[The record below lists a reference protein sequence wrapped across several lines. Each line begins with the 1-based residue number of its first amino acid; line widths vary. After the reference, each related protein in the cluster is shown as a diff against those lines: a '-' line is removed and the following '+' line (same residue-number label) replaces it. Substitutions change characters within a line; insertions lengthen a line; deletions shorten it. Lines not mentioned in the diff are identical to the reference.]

1 MTAENL
7 HAGAG
12 QTVREATTL
21 SQTALRREGASIGP
35 KTQIKGDL
43 QSDED
48 LTIEGRFSG
57 TLVLRNNQLA
67 IGAQGRVTGT
77 AYANIIVVDGNIEGD
92 LYAVERISIRKGAR
106 VQGSILS
113 PRVSLED
120 GATLRGSVEMDPE
133 AIKDAIKSQFGD
145 LDKAA
150 PAGETRPAVAAV
162 GARPQ
167 GPVPVKDS
175 GGNNAARPDEK
186 DRKDG
191 KPDAVAAN
199 K

>member
-12 QTVREATTL
+12 QTVREATNP

-57 TLVLRNNQLA
+57 TLILRNNQLA
-67 IGAQGRVTGT
+67 IGTQGRVTGT

-133 AIKDAIKSQFGD
+133 AIKEAIKSQFGD
-145 LDKAA
+145 LDKV
-150 PAGETRPAVAAV
+150 AGETRPAVSPVAS
-162 GARPQ
+162 RPQ
-167 GPVPVKDS
+167 GPSPVKDS
-175 GGNNAARPDEK
+175 SGSSPGRPDDKE
-186 DRKDG
+186 R
-191 KPDAVAAN
+191 KPDAVAAQ

>member
-7 HAGAG
+7 HAGAT
-12 QTVREATTL
+12 QNVREASSPTQ
-21 SQTALRREGASIGP
+21 SALRREGASIGP

-106 VQGSILS
+106 VKGSILS

-150 PAGETRPAVAAV
+150 APGETRPAVSPVAS
-162 GARPQ
+162 RPQ
-167 GPVPVKDS
+167 GPSPAKDAGS
-175 GGNNAARPDEK
+175 SHAGRPDDK

-191 KPDAVAAN
+191 KPEAVAAS